1 MRFPDDRRARAQE
14 AILRVLEKH
23 TGKKI
28 NWDNLP
34 ADFKR
39 NLEPYVEDLS
49 QKPELR
55 MQNTMNSLA
64 ERLRLRWSSDSPS
77 GHPYDARLDSQLLA
91 GSDRLAVV
99 ELEARIAKQVRG
111 ALLDLITH
119 PAGRK
124 LLVIGASKAVPNPEE
139 VKKHITERVLPALQH
154 KFHFNEEVGVFTE
167 SELREAPERIS
178 SFLGLTSS
186 DDNAKELP
194 NLA

>member
-1 MRFPDDRRARAQE
+1 MRLPDDRRARTQE
-14 AILRVLEKH
+14 RILRVLEKH

-28 NWDNLP
+28 DWDNLP
-34 ADFKR
+34 EDFKR
-39 NLEPYVEDLS
+39 NLEPYVGDLS

-64 ERLRLRWSSDSPS
+64 VRLRLRWSSDPPS
-77 GHPYDARLDSQLLA
+77 GHPYDARLDGQLLA

-124 LLVIGASKAVPNPEE
+124 LLVIGASEAVPNPEE

-167 SELREAPERIS
+167 SELREAPKRVS

-186 DDNAKELP
+186 DDSAKELP